1 MSLHVHPRRA
11 FLKTTLTGSASLILA
26 EMGFLGALPAVSAAE
41 AKLDSARLRLDPETE
56 PLVRMIE
63 ETSRQKLLEEVGSRI
78 RAGLSY
84 QRLVAALFLA
94 GVRNIQPRPVG
105 FKFHAV
111 LVVHS
116 AHLASLASTDRDR
129 WLPVFWALDYF
140 KDAQERNRR
149 EGNWNLGPVDE
160 SNVPAAPQAERRF
173 VAAMDNWDVAGAD
186 GAVVGLARSAT
197 PRKVFEL
204 FCHYG
209 MRDFREIGHKAIYVA
224 NSWRMLQTIG
234 WHHSEPVLRS
244 LAYALLDH
252 EGENPAKRD
261 APPDRPFRENL
272 QRAREIKEG
281 WMTGSTRQEAS
292 IEMLRTLRDTSHGD
306 ACARGIDLLNSGVA
320 PASLWHAIFQEAGEL
335 LMRSPG
341 IGSLHAVTSAN
352 ALHFAFQ
359 QTASDETRRLLLL
372 QALAFMTLFRGAPR
386 KGDAV
391 RIDEFS
397 PAEPADKAD
406 LDAVLLAISGNKLE
420 AARKALAYLQQ
431 GGNAQAFANGARN
444 LVFLK
449 GRDAHDYKFSSAV
462 LEDFYQLP
470 PGLRERY
477 LASSV
482 FQLRG
487 AKDEDNELV
496 QRTRAA
502 LT

>member
-1 MSLHVHPRRA
+1 M
-11 FLKTTLTGSASLILA
+11 LA

-41 AKLDSARLRLDPETE
+41 AKLDSGRVRLDPEIE

-63 ETSRQKLLEEVGSRI
+63 ETPRQKLLEEVGSRI
-78 RAGLSY
+78 RDGLSY
-84 QRLVAALFLA
+84 QQLVTALFLA

-111 LVVHS
+111 LVVHA
-116 AHLASLASTDRDR
+116 AHLASLASADRDR

-140 KDAQERNRR
+140 KDSQERNRR
-149 EGNWNLGPVDE
+149 EGNWSLGPVDE
-160 SNVPAAPQAERRF
+160 ASIPASHQAERRF
-173 VAAMDNWDVAGAD
+173 IETMDNWDVAGAD
-186 GAVVGLARSAT
+186 ASVVGLARSAT
-197 PRKVFEL
+197 PRQIFEL
-204 FCHYG
+204 FCRYG

-234 WHHSEPVLRS
+234 WHHAEPVLRS

-272 QRAREIKEG
+272 SRAGEIKEG
-281 WMTGSTRQEAS
+281 WMTGSPQQEAS
-292 IEMLRTLRDTSHGD
+292 VEMLRTLRAGSTGD
-306 ACARGIDLLNSGVA
+306 ACARGIELLNSGVA
-320 PASLWHAIFQEAGEL
+320 PASLWHSVFQGAGEL

-352 ALHFAFQ
+352 ALCFAFQ
-359 QTASDETRRLLLL
+359 QAASDHTRRLLLL

-386 KGDAV
+386 KGDAA

-397 PAEPADKAD
+397 PAEGADSKPD
-406 LDAVLLAISGNKLE
+406 LEAVFVAISGNKLE

-431 GGNAQAFANGARN
+431 GGNAKAFVSRARH

-462 LEDFYQLP
+462 LEDYHQLP
-470 PGLRERY
+470 PGMRDRY

-502 LT
+502 LA